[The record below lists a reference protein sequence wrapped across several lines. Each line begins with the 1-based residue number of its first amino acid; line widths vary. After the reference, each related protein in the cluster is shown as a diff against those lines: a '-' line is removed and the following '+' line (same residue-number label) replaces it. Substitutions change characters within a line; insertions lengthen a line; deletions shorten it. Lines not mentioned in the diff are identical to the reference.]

1 MVTFIVVVL
10 FIIITIAFVIFLIA
24 QRGYLCRKSFLPFFL
39 ISQMGKPRKRLF
51 LAFSISFSISIL
63 AGVICI
69 SIAIPITT
77 NKVNS
82 EFEDFKK
89 TYFIQW
95 EAVNEANYKFN
106 QSTLAYLNEQYGK
119 EVKIKNAWL
128 EKQKKLIS
136 TGIYWD
142 IPETTRKEIMEYVL
156 IPYVVYENGEYVLKW

>member
-1 MVTFIVVVL
+1 M
-10 FIIITIAFVIFLIA
+10 
-24 QRGYLCRKSFLPFFL
+24 
-39 ISQMGKPRKRLF
+39 F